1 MSVFIQGHLEK
12 PGWNLGLALRKEH
25 MSLLYCK
32 VTMQRGKEY
41 LAGDSK
47 TSIRKY
53 LHGENRKRSKS
64 GITE

>member
-1 MSVFIQGHLEK
+1 ME
-12 PGWNLGLALRKEH
+12 LGLALRKEH

-47 TSIRKY
+47 TSTRKY
-53 LHGENRKRSKS
+53 LHGESRKEAQGGGKS